1 MSIVM
6 TVAMFSIFLLV
17 LHAFGVFAMCLQAGE
32 NLISSVT
39 EATGWLA
46 VFAVSQFLSYLAL
59 PLH

>member
-6 TVAMFSIFLLV
+6 TVALFSTFLLV
-17 LHAFGVFAMCLQAGE
+17 LHAFGVFALCRQAGE
-32 NLISSVT
+32 NLISSAT

-46 VFAVSQFLSYLAL
+46 VFSLSQVFTYIAL